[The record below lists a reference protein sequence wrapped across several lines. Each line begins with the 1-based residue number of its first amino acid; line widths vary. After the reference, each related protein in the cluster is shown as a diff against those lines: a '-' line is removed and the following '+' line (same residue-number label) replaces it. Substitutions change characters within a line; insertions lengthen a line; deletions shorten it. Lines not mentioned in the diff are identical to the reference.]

1 MKTAVIFYSYEGNCA
16 LVAQEI
22 KNLLNADLVQVRLK
36 KEKKRSGF
44 AKFFWGCTMSLFHKR
59 PGLKPY
65 DFDPTAYDL
74 IVMGVPVWAGSPAPP
89 INSFLSQTKIT
100 GKKLALFVCHA
111 GGRGEALGKLKA
123 RLKGNDIVSE
133 ADFASPLK
141 QNPDELKRQIQDWA
155 KGFSV

>member
-1 MKTAVIFYSYEGNCA
+1 MKTAVVFYSYEGNCA

-22 KNLLNADLVQVRLK
+22 KTLLNADLVQVRLK
-36 KEKKRSGF
+36 NEKKRSGF
-44 AKFFWGCTMSLFHKR
+44 AKYFWGGCMTFFNKR

-65 DFDPTAYDL
+65 DFDPAAYDL

-89 INSFLSQTKIT
+89 INSFFSQTKIS

-111 GGRGEALGKLKA
+111 GGKGDALGKLKTK
-123 RLKGNDIVSE
+123 LKGNDIVSE

-141 QNPDELKRQIQDWA
+141 QNPDELKRQIQGWA
-155 KGFSV
+155 KSFGV